1 MYFVILD
8 YYDREVS
15 QMISKKYGFPIMD
28 AYKKFM
34 FSKTYEMLSNP
45 DLQMWDFN
53 RFGLFCIKGEVSP
66 QKSEELP
73 RQRWTWVF
81 RPAR

>member
-1 MYFVILD
+1 MNKVLPFILD

-34 FSKTYEMLSNP
+34 FSKTYERYHTEAIENAFENMDRLHMETLS
-45 DLQMWDFN
+45 DVL
-53 RFGLFCIKGEVSP
+53 
-66 QKSEELP
+66 
-73 RQRWTWVF
+73 
-81 RPAR
+81 

>member
-1 MYFVILD
+1 MNKVLPFILD

-34 FSKTYEMLSNP
+34 FSKTYEMLSIRNSKCGI
-45 DLQMWDFN
+45 LVVSEFSTCGKRN
-53 RFGLFCIKGEVSP
+53 KGPEIRVIP
-66 QKSEELP
+66 FTLGD
-73 RQRWTWVF
+73 
-81 RPAR
+81 ANG

>member
-1 MYFVILD
+1 MNKILPFILD

-15 QMISKKYGFPIMD
+15 QMISQKYGYSAMD

-45 DLQMWDFN
+45 ELQMWDF
-53 RFGLFCIKGEVSP
+53 S
-66 QKSEELP
+66 
-73 RQRWTWVF
+73 
-81 RPAR
+81 

>member
-1 MYFVILD
+1 MDLETALSFILD

-34 FSKTYEMLSNP
+34 FSKTYEMLNNP
-45 DLQMWDFN
+45 
-53 RFGLFCIKGEVSP
+53 
-66 QKSEELP
+66 EL
-73 RQRWTWVF
+73 
-81 RPAR
+81 